1 MMLDCGRFRL
11 LVAWAHLL
19 VRLNQRSSALLA
31 SDFFSSAPIFDM
43 QIQQAAACQDH
54 VDQTLQDVQMIAPRS
69 QTPTACRL
77 EPVRILDDMK
87 NKAHPSAHARR
98 GLRQG
103 LRGRAGGALS
113 HFGHDTAVADHSLV
127 GHGRARKALP
137 LDLSLI
143 DAMRLLPA
151 SVNPETLVSDTT
163 MLSQLTLMGRTVRA
177 LNGAQQFGCEARTQ
191 QAQLHLT
198 LVGHAEATR
207 RVGSDLDSP
216 RELAYPKALRKY
228 RICLDRRAPRSRRVR
243 ASTPHDL
250 RNPHARTSHLETW
263 MKQHKPVFTPQPD
276 NDAPRARPP
285 RVVANP

>member
-1 MMLDCGRFRL
+1 MVDCGRFRL
-11 LVAWAHLL
+11 VVAWAHLL
-19 VRLNQRSSALLA
+19 GRLNQRSSALLA

-43 QIQQAAACQDH
+43 QIQQAAARQDH
-54 VDQTLQDVQMIAPRS
+54 VDQTRQALKMVCPRG

-77 EPVRILDDMK
+77 EPGWILADIK
-87 NKAHPSAHARR
+87 NKAHPSAHARL

-103 LRGRAGGALS
+103 LRGRAGGTLS
-113 HFGHDTAVADHSLV
+113 HFGHDTAVADHSLER
-127 GHGRARKALP
+127 HGRPRKASP

-143 DAMRLLPA
+143 DAMRLVPA
-151 SVNPETLVSDTT
+151 TVNPETLVSDTT
-163 MLSQLTLMGRTVRA
+163 MSSRLTPMRRTVRA
-177 LNGAQQFGCEARTQ
+177 VNGAQQFGCEARTQ
-191 QAQLHLT
+191 KVQLHLT

-207 RVGSDLDSP
+207 RVRCDLDSP

-250 RNPHARTSHLETW
+250 RNPRARTSHLETW
-263 MKQHKPVFTPQPD
+263 MKQYKPVFTPQPD
-276 NDAPRARPP
+276 NDTPRARPP